1 MAGRTEAPALDGQT
15 ALGCAGQGGRGSRGG
30 GRNLHRRQPGERFF
44 SGAGRP
50 PGAWNSTVRS
60 GALLTA
66 DGRPLGRT
74 YAYGGSPSWVFMDV
88 TASGLSG
95 IYTCELHLADGATVT
110 AGVVVVYHGTGDW
123 AHTVKV
129 QAGQIRGATLV
140 ASTGVTVATATF
152 S

>member
-1 MAGRTEAPALDGQT
+1 M
-15 ALGCAGQGGRGSRGG
+15 
-30 GRNLHRRQPGERFF
+30 
-44 SGAGRP
+44 
-50 PGAWNSTVRS
+50 
-60 GALLTA
+60 LTA

-74 YAYGGSPSWVFMDV
+74 YAYGGNPSWVFMDV

-95 IYTCELHLADGATVT
+95 IYTCELHLADGATVP

-129 QAGQIRGATLV
+129 QASQIRGATLV
-140 ASTGVTVATATF
+140 ASTGATVATATF